1 VAFQANMGFK
11 NSVPPDNS
19 ELAVIMVWLV
29 GISIIVIIAIKAWEF
44 GEAYI
49 EEKNMIMDQ
58 NNKYLRRI
66 PGIDFY

>member
-1 VAFQANMGFK
+1 
-11 NSVPPDNS
+11 
-19 ELAVIMVWLV
+19 MVWLV

-66 PGIDFY
+66 PGIDFH

>member
-1 VAFQANMGFK
+1 VAFQANVGFK
-11 NSVPPDNS
+11 NSVPPDKS

-66 PGIDFY
+66 PGIDFH